1 MNLASVMD
9 AIAER
14 LDTIDG
20 LRVFGWPVGTLTP
33 PGAVV
38 GYPVD
43 GTYDESYG
51 RGADSMVIPVVVV
64 VGRVSERASRDLLA
78 AYADGSG
85 TRSIKAVLEGG
96 EYTVFD
102 TIRVQWPDFD
112 TYTVAGVDYLSAVF
126 DVSVFGQGSS

>member
-1 MNLASVMD
+1 VNVADVMD
-9 AIAER
+9 ALADR

-20 LRVFGWPVGTLTP
+20 LRVFAWPVGTLTP

-43 GTYDESYG
+43 GAYDESYG

-96 EYTVFD
+96 TYTAFD
-102 TIRVQWPDFD
+102 TVQVRWPDFD
-112 TYTVAGVDYLSAVF
+112 SYTVAGVDYLAEIFDVAVF
-126 DVSVFGQGSS
+126 GKGSS